1 MRDIK
6 KQKNRK
12 KETKGKRLFKE
23 LLIKMMGE
31 KPVEKE
37 V

>member
-1 MRDIK
+1 MRDVK
-6 KQKNRK
+6 KRK
-12 KETKGKRLFKE
+12 RTKDTKGRRLFKE

>member
-12 KETKGKRLFKE
+12 KETKGRRLFKE